1 MEHDFTLEQMQLIF
15 TAVSAR
21 FEEIAK
27 LCVGYPELKES
38 RTQYASL
45 MGVINK
51 VIADLRY
58 ENENKED

>member
-1 MEHDFTLEQMQLIF
+1 MEHDFTLDQMQLIF

-51 VIADLRY
+51 IMADQRY
-58 ENENKED
+58 EMNKED